1 MPSSK
6 NISSLVINEVPSLE
20 IFNSMKS
27 QGLVNEDE
35 LYLVNE
41 GGGSSSGSGLPIV
54 TSLDNGKFL
63 RVVNGSWTAVA
74 VPSAEGSNF

>member
-74 VPSAEGSNF
+74 VSSAEGSNF

>member
-6 NISSLVINEVPSLE
+6 NISILVINKVPSLE

-27 QGLVNEDE
+27 QGLINEDE
-35 LYLVNE
+35 LYLVE
-41 GGGSSSGSGLPIV
+41 GNGGSSSDSGLPTV
-54 TSLDNGKFL
+54 TSSDNGKFL

>member
-6 NISSLVINEVPSLE
+6 KISSLVINKVPSPE

-27 QGLVNEDE
+27 KGLINEDE
-35 LYLVNE
+35 VYLVE
-41 GGGSSSGSGLPIV
+41 DERSSRLPAV
-54 TSLDNGKFL
+54 TSVDNGKFL